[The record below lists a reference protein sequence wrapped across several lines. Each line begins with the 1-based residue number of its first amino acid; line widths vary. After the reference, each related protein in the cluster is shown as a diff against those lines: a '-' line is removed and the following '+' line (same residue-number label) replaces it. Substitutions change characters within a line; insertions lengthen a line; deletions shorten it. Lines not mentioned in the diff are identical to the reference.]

1 MGFSGYLIK
10 VLGNTDA
17 EVPLNRIKLAS
28 YKTTPSQRMESEAGR
43 AVTGLLHR
51 TTVEHT
57 STKIEFETPPMTNTE
72 LQEFL
77 SIFRDRWSN
86 ELERRLDIMYY
97 NEEEDDYILADVY
110 MPDIEYLISRIDTT
124 TNTIYYDSFRVAFIE
139 Y

>member
-17 EVPLNRIKLAS
+17 EVPLDRIKLAS
-28 YKTTPSQRMESEAGR
+28 YKATPSQRMESEAGR

-51 TTVEHT
+51 TPVEHT
-57 STKIEFETPPMTNTE
+57 STKIEFDTPPMTNTE

-77 SIFRDRWSN
+77 SIFRNRWSN

-97 NEEEDDYILADVY
+97 NEEEHDYILADVY
-110 MPDIEYLISRIDTT
+110 MPDIEYTISRIDTA